1 MFAIHGRRL
10 AAMAAVLS
18 MTGCA
23 GGALGGLGDILE
35 GVLGQ
40 PGPGGQGQG
49 QVEVEVQ
56 GLNTQQQLIQVR
68 TRDGQTGGVRYD
80 QNTVVVY
87 RQQQYPVTALERGDI
102 AVMTVHE
109 VQGGVYV
116 SRIDVT
122 QSVQERT
129 GTGAAPGNL
138 VQLGGRITQIEH
150 SLGTFVMQTQQGSV
164 IVSLPYNAS
173 QAMINYYNQLRVG
186 HDVRVEASMVSTGR
200 AELFRFL

>member
-1 MFAIHGRRL
+1 MIAIHGRRL

-40 PGPGGQGQG
+40 PGPGGQGQA
-49 QVEVEVQ
+49 EVEILGV
-56 GLNTQQQLIQVR
+56 NTQQQAIQVR

-80 QNTVVVY
+80 QNTVVTY

-102 AVMTVHE
+102 AVMTVQE
-109 VQGGVYV
+109 VQGGLYV
-116 SRIDVT
+116 SRVDVT

-129 GTGAAPGNL
+129 GTGTAPGNL
-138 VQLGGRITQIEH
+138 LQLAGHVTQIEH

-173 QAMINYYNQLRVG
+173 QATINYYNQLRVG